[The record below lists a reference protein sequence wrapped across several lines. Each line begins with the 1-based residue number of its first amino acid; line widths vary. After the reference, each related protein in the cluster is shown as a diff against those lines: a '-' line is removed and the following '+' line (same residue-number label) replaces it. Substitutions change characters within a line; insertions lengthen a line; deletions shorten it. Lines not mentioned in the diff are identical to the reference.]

1 MQYNLF
7 SSNTRSLSISL
18 EEGKFS
24 FHGEDFGEECV
35 KMNGSRFYEFYYT
48 LDRENTARFIALL
61 EEIHGA
67 DAELE
72 TVFKEE
78 FGADDGSV
86 KFAKFCEENGVEKA
100 FYSF

>member
-1 MQYNLF
+1 MQYDLF
-7 SSNTRSLSISL
+7 SSNARSLSISL
-18 EEGKFS
+18 AEGKLT

-35 KMNGSRFYEFYYT
+35 KMNGTSFYEFYYA

-61 EEIHGA
+61 EEVHGA
-67 DAELE
+67 HVELE
-72 TVFKEE
+72 TMIKTE
-78 FGADDGSV
+78 FGSDDGSV

>member
-7 SSNTRSLSISL
+7 SSNERSLSISL
-18 EEGKFS
+18 EEGKLT

-48 LDRENTARFIALL
+48 LDRANTAQFIALL
-61 EEIHGA
+61 EEIHGD

-72 TVFKEE
+72 MILKAE

-86 KFAKFCEENGVEKA
+86 KFVKFCEENGVDKT